1 MQKLFCFCSVML
13 LFIYSQKALSQHSDF
28 DMASRFL
35 LGENQSSVSHSPD
48 RQSGR
53 VLTYTAKKLLVIN
66 LSPFRTEYEFDAPP
80 ETRIDCARFKNNDI
94 SIILIHLSNG
104 TVMGISH
111 DPKLGWKDAKT
122 LATTGFS
129 SVQKIIGDAV
139 YILNQGKVYASWDT
153 AKTWKIDSINI
164 GTQYVQDVTVDTNNY
179 GWVITQ
185 SRNLYFQH
193 PDSNIWRKDTS
204 FKTTGFPQA
213 IFVDRRGRMFI
224 STTAAASRV
233 WMSTDGGLHWN
244 NTSTGITET
253 IASFGDDLLG
263 NVYAVGTGSQA
274 YRLSNLTPPWISI
287 GDSIAAQAYLPS
299 NSKIINSI
307 SGDSILYAAT
317 KYGMFQSTDSGATW
331 KHSPNALQVS
341 AHNFYTGVVKG
352 GNYYFISTNLGIYRV
367 ASGDS
372 TWKKVFPKQG
382 FIWGVN
388 VLTSDSVGNVYSNL
402 PFKTGPS
409 TSIFYTV
416 KSTDH
421 GDTWIPDTAGFAA
434 LGINSGTQSF
444 DFFVDK
450 QGVQYLGGNAR
461 VYSKKNGKPWKID
474 TVGLGLKTDEYI
486 ADVSLNNKKG
496 VTYIGRRAGSFPTY
510 TFVMYQR
517 ADGDSVWHVINTS
530 TLSTAEAR
538 LFSDPNGNVI
548 VRTLSGSYKIWKYD
562 GVNWKEIPLPTG
574 LGTSPFAQKLTVDQS
589 GVLWGSFFG
598 SGINQGIFFSSNNG
612 TNWNYTGLKKMGI
625 NFLSA
630 VGDTVYAVTFIDGIF
645 GFTTASK
652 PTSFPFQEPT
662 SAAVYELYQNYP
674 NPFNPV
680 TTIQFTLQDAG
691 IATLKVFDILGRE
704 VTTLLNEERTAGIHS
719 IPFDASSLSSGV
731 YFYTLKS
738 GNYSAS
744 KKLLLMK

>member
-1 MQKLFCFCSVML
+1 
-13 LFIYSQKALSQHSDF
+13 
-28 DMASRFL
+28 
-35 LGENQSSVSHSPD
+35 
-48 RQSGR
+48 
-53 VLTYTAKKLLVIN
+53 
-66 LSPFRTEYEFDAPP
+66 
-80 ETRIDCARFKNNDI
+80 
-94 SIILIHLSNG
+94 
-104 TVMGISH
+104 MGISH

-122 LATTGFS
+122 LAATGFS

-153 AKTWKIDSINI
+153 AKTWKIDTINI

-185 SRNLYFQH
+185 SRNLYSQH

-287 GDSIAAQAYLPS
+287 GDSIAALAYLPS

-331 KHSPNALQVS
+331 KHSLNALQVP

-388 VLTSDSVGNVYSNL
+388 VLTSDSAGNVYSNL

-434 LGINSGTQSF
+434 LGIKSGTQSF

-630 VGDTVYAVTFIDGIF
+630 VGDAVYVVTFIDGIF
-645 GFTTASK
+645 GFTTLSK
-652 PTSFPFQEPT
+652 PTSFSFQEPT
-662 SAAVYELYQNYP
+662 RATLYELYQNYP
-674 NPFNPV
+674 NPFNPS
-680 TTIQFTLQDAG
+680 TTIRYSIPASGFT
-691 IATLKVFDILGRE
+691 TLKVYDVLGRE
-704 VTTLLNEERTAGIHS
+704 VAVLFNEEQQEGFHS
-719 IPFDASSLSSGV
+719 AQFDGSKLSTGV
-731 YFYTLKS
+731 YIYTLKAGS
-738 GNYSAS
+738 YSTS
-744 KKLLLMK
+744 KKLLLIK